1 MKDLDKYKGCLI
13 GGAIGDA
20 LGYPVEFMSAALIFS
35 RYGQRGIND
44 YELSDRWALIS
55 DDTQMTLFTAYG
67 VICGRAA
74 DKAEGVD
81 RAYIKQLENAYREWH
96 AIQTQANPMPA
107 LDHYSQFIMVTG
119 MRESRAPGRTCM
131 SALRQEQLGSIERP
145 INNSKGCGGVMRV
158 APIGLYFDV
167 PREEQAK
174 VDRLGAE
181 AAALTHGHELGY
193 IPAAALV
200 HIISLIAHDP
210 NMTLLD
216 AVLDMKAS
224 IGMQFAGADHLQEF
238 LEGIDRAI
246 GLAKTSADD
255 LVAIRQLGEGWVGDE
270 ALDIALYC
278 VLKYQDDFEKAIVAA
293 VNHDG
298 DSDSTGSI
306 TGNILGAYL
315 GLKSI
320 PEKYLKNLELM
331 DLLTTM
337 AEDLYRDCQSEEDA
351 QRIASVWQISQMG
364 LCDAAEEDE
373 FCEEYAPWAM
383 DNEDDDF
390 WPWCIPD
397 ENPLNGN
404 HSGRPPRSDG
414 FEEVEDGEF
423 PF

>member
-81 RAYIKQLENAYREWH
+81 RAYIKQLENAYREWY
-96 AIQTQANPMPA
+96 AIQTRANPMPA

-167 PREEQAK
+167 PREKQAK

-224 IGMQFAGADHLQEF
+224 IGVQFAGADHLQEF

-255 LVAIRQLGEGWVGDE
+255 LVAIRQLGEGWVSDE

-351 QRIASVWQISQMG
+351 QRIASAWQISQMG

-397 ENPLNGN
+397 ENPLHGN

-414 FEEVEDGEF
+414 FEEVENGEF

>member
-96 AIQTQANPMPA
+96 AIQTRANPMPA

-224 IGMQFAGADHLQEF
+224 IGMQFAGADRLQEF

-404 HSGRPPRSDG
+404 HSGCPPRSDG

>member
-1 MKDLDKYKGCLI
+1 
-13 GGAIGDA
+13 
-20 LGYPVEFMSAALIFS
+20 
-35 RYGQRGIND
+35 
-44 YELSDRWALIS
+44 
-55 DDTQMTLFTAYG
+55 
-67 VICGRAA
+67 
-74 DKAEGVD
+74 
-81 RAYIKQLENAYREWH
+81 
-96 AIQTQANPMPA
+96 
-107 LDHYSQFIMVTG
+107 
-119 MRESRAPGRTCM
+119 M